1 MNKPLLSKSRFTN
14 LIQLVRP
21 PECQWYNALLANDKF
36 ELSDEQRMEL
46 SEAIW
51 LMFRYLTKTLT
62 EEDKKLLRERNKEA
76 FEEINSV
83 TTFKWY

>member
-1 MNKPLLSKSRFTN
+1 MSKPLLSKSRFTN

-36 ELSDEQRMEL
+36 ELSDEQRTEL
-46 SEAIW
+46 QQAIW

-62 EEDKKLLRERNKEA
+62 EEDKKLLRERNKAA
-76 FEEINSV
+76 FEEINEV
-83 TTFKWY
+83 TTYKWY